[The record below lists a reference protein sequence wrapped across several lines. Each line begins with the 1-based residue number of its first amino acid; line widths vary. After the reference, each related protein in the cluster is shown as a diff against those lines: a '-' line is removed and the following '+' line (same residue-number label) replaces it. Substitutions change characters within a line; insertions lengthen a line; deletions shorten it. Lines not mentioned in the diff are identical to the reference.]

1 MRTIGSKQ
9 LTIHHSS
16 FTITMK
22 YWLVKQEPESYSFE
36 MFQKEKKTDWTGV
49 RNFTAR
55 NNLKEMKV
63 GDKVFYYHSGDE
75 RAVVGLAKVTKA
87 AFPDPTADEGSWVA
101 VELEAGKAVK
111 KPVTLADIKANKKLA
126 EMKLVKLSR
135 LSVSPVT
142 KDEWDEIMEMSK

>member
-1 MRTIGSKQ
+1 MN
-9 LTIHHSS
+9 
-16 FTITMK
+16 

-36 MFQKEKKTDWTGV
+36 TFQKEGKTDWTGV

-55 NNLKEMKV
+55 NNLKEMKT
-63 GDKVFYYHSGDE
+63 GDKVFYYHSGGE
-75 RAVVGLAKVTKA
+75 KAVVGLAKVTKT
-87 AFPDPTADEGSWVA
+87 AFPDPTAEQGSWVA
-101 VELEAGKAVK
+101 VELEAGKTLK

-142 KDEWDEIMEMSK
+142 KEEFDEIIAMSNK

>member
-1 MRTIGSKQ
+1 MN
-9 LTIHHSS
+9 
-16 FTITMK
+16 
-22 YWLVKQEPESYSFE
+22 YWLVKQEPESYSFAD
-36 MFQKEKKTDWTGV
+36 FQKEGKTDWTGV

-75 RAVVGLAKVTKA
+75 KAVVGLAKVTKA

-101 VELEAGKAVK
+101 VELEAGKTVK
-111 KPVTLADIKANKKLA
+111 NPVTLASIKANPKLA

-135 LSVSPVT
+135 LSVLPVT
-142 KDEWDEIMEMSK
+142 KEEFDEIIEMSK